1 VPVVRGSG
9 WRMQEAIDYQQLLK
23 HVVALT
29 REAGVKL
36 SQEACQPGGPRGE
49 RSKAPIDLEV
59 EWKLRDGLL
68 SLLNCSYLGE
78 ETAEEPIVRDD
89 PHLWIVDPHDGT
101 RAFLQGH
108 RGSAVAISLVR
119 QGIPVLGVVYAFSY
133 PDSDGD
139 LIAWAEGGPLL
150 RNGSEIEP
158 VVRTGPLT
166 RDDLIALSPSAATRP
181 EANARCAAPARFLCV
196 PSLAYRMA
204 LVAVGDVRA
213 ATSLGSPAPW
223 DVAAGHALL
232 RGAGC
237 VCVDEDGQD
246 MVYECRPKPMG
257 RLVFAGDADA
267 VRALRTRPWRDVL
280 GTAPT
285 TPRLPAS
292 VMRRRS
298 TRQDWLTRAQGC
310 LLGQLAGDALGSL
323 VEFKS
328 ADEISH
334 RYPQGVRDLADGGT
348 HNTIAGQPTDD
359 SEMALAL
366 ARSIALHGRYDPWAA
381 LEAYVQ
387 WHRSDPFDIGRT
399 TRLALSIGEKALA
412 QKTGVPPT
420 PWISEQSQA
429 NGGLM
434 RVSPLGILYAGDPE
448 AGARAAA
455 ADTALTHPHPICQSA
470 SAAYVAAIAVLI
482 AGGNVEEAWQAA
494 MQGARTVADGADLI
508 CTRLERARQ
517 EPPDEFLYQQGWV
530 LIAFQNA
537 FYWLLQGADLETA
550 VIATVGSGGDTDTN
564 GAIAGALLGA
574 AQGRRAIPWRWQRLI
589 LTCRPLASI
598 GARRPRPPAYW
609 PDDALALAEA
619 VLAAA

>member
-1 VPVVRGSG
+1 
-9 WRMQEAIDYQQLLK
+9 MQGEIDYQQLLK

-29 REAGVKL
+29 CRAGARL
-36 SQEACQPGGPRGE
+36 LQEACRPGGPRGE
-49 RSKAPIDLEV
+49 GSKAPIDLEV
-59 EWKLRDGLL
+59 EWELRDGLL

-101 RAFLQGH
+101 KAFLQGH
-108 RGSAVAISLVR
+108 RGSAVAVSLTR
-119 QGIPVLGVVYAFSY
+119 RGILVLGVVYAFAY

-139 LIAWAEGGPLL
+139 LIAWAEGGALL
-150 RNGSEIEP
+150 RNGVAIEP
-158 VVRTGPLT
+158 ALRTGPLT

-213 ATSLGSPAPW
+213 AASLGSPAPW

-280 GTAPT
+280 GTAPA

-292 VMRRRS
+292 VMRRRAA
-298 TRQDWLTRAQGC
+298 RQDWLTRAQGC

-323 VEFKS
+323 VEFEP
-328 ADEISH
+328 ADRIS
-334 RYPQGVRDLADGGT
+334 RNYPQGVRDLADGGT
-348 HNTIAGQPTDD
+348 HDTIAGQPTDD

-366 ARSIALHGRYDPWAA
+366 ARRIALLGRYDPRAA

-387 WHRSDPFDIGRT
+387 WYESRPFDIGRT
-399 TRLALSIGEKALA
+399 TAEALRAAKMLPKQGTNVCL
-412 QKTGVPPT
+412 T
-420 PWISEQSQA
+420 PWDSGQSQA

-434 RVSPLGILYAGDPE
+434 RVSPLGILYAGDPD
-448 AGARAAA
+448 AAARAAA
-455 ADTALTHPHPICQSA
+455 TDTALTHLHPVCRSA

-482 AGGNVEEAWQAA
+482 AGGDVEQAWHAA
-494 MQGARTVADGADLI
+494 VQGARTVADGADVI
-508 CTRLERARQ
+508 CARLERARL
-517 EPPDEFLYQQGWV
+517 EPPDEFLHQQGWV